1 MAESDGKK
9 DTRIRTIEYVP
20 VRLKKELEDGKK
32 LCAYLEQ
39 RGLKNPKILLKKIK
53 IDTLFRV
60 DGFSMWLSGRTGKQ
74 LVFKGAN
81 QLILSQEDSAVLKKV
96 QKFISRRKQDKMIQI
111 YDSDELS
118 EDNLCHLYD
127 TFLEKLRS
135 TVYGRRL
142 QAQEK
147 TLSEKRDAF
156 VALRKEEKC
165 IILNEILHLFQCQSG
180 SANLKLI
187 GGPGNAGILLLNS
200 DITKCQD
207 ICIINQSPAGIY
219 EQIMDLKAL

>member
-1 MAESDGKK
+1 M
-9 DTRIRTIEYVP
+9 
-20 VRLKKELEDGKK
+20 
-32 LCAYLEQ
+32 
-39 RGLKNPKILLKKIK
+39 
-53 IDTLFRV
+53 
-60 DGFSMWLSGRTGKQ
+60 
-74 LVFKGAN
+74 
-81 QLILSQEDSAVLKKV
+81 
-96 QKFISRRKQDKMIQI
+96 
-111 YDSDELS
+111 
-118 EDNLCHLYD
+118 
-127 TFLEKLRS
+127 EKLRS